1 MSKKITKTMVDKTE
15 ANLHGDVWLWDAEVE
30 GFGVRIKPTGRKT
43 YVVRYRAADGTQRKM
58 TIGRCSDMPP
68 EKAREL
74 ARKTFTQ
81 VAEGQDPAAARAPT
95 KKDKAVT
102 VRGMFEAYVA
112 HMRSKGR
119 VSVVEVERALLLS
132 KDNAADALGAGKHPA
147 TVEPM
152 DIVKYLAGF
161 YKAGH
166 RGAADKHR
174 SYIASAYNWAM
185 KSANDYTAEHRQDWG
200 ITTNPGA
207 MVPKDAGAIGTRDR
221 NLSALE
227 LQAVWAATAPDAP
240 GFSPEIA
247 VCIRMLIGCGQRVQ
261 ETLRIDGSEINLQT
275 KEWRMPAEK
284 TKGRKFPHTIPL
296 PDAVIDDLAALIA
309 IHGDGPLFPARGAQG
324 DERMDHRSVMQAI
337 ERLCAREKLQAFQS
351 RDIRRTWKSRAHE
364 AGVDRFTRDLIQQ
377 HAQNGNAGSK
387 HYDRAEYGP
396 QMREAMTKWDTWLA
410 ANVTNPAQPEKLA
423 A

>member
-43 YVVRYRAADGTQRKM
+43 YVVRYRAADGTQRKL

-81 VAEGQDPAAARAPT
+81 VAEGQDPAAARAPS

-102 VRGMFEAYVA
+102 VHGMFEAYVA
-112 HMRSKGR
+112 HMRAKGR
-119 VSVVEVERALLLS
+119 VSVVEVERALLLAEN
-132 KDNAADALGAGKHPA
+132 NAADALGANKHPA
-147 TVEPM
+147 AVEPM
-152 DIVKYLAGF
+152 EIVKYLAGF
-161 YKAGH
+161 YRAGH

-174 SYIASAYNWAM
+174 SYITSAYNWAM
-185 KSANDYTAEHRQDWG
+185 KSANDYTSEHRQDWG
-200 ITTNPGA
+200 ITRNPGT
-207 MVPKDAGAIGTRDR
+207 MVPKDTGAIGTRDR

-227 LQAVWAATAPDAP
+227 LQTVWAATAPDAP

-296 PDAVIDDLAALIA
+296 PDSVIDDLAALIA
-309 IHGDGPLFPARGAQG
+309 IHGDGALFPARGAQG

-337 ERLCAREKLQAFQS
+337 ERLCEREKLPSFQS

-377 HAQNGNAGSK
+377 HAKNDTGSK
-387 HYDRAEYGP
+387 SYDRAEYGP
-396 QMREAMTKWDTWLA
+396 QMREAMAKWDAWLT
-410 ANVTNPAQPEKLA
+410 ANVTTPSQVEKLA

>member
-1 MSKKITKTMVDKTE
+1 MSKKITKTMVDKAE
-15 ANLHGDVWLWDAEVE
+15 ANLHGDVWIWDAEVE

-43 YVVRYRAADGTQRKM
+43 YVVRYRSTDGTQRKM
-58 TIGRCSDMPP
+58 TLGRCSDMPP

-81 VAEGQDPAAARAPT
+81 VAEGHDPAAARAPSA
-95 KKDKAVT
+95 KDKAVT

-119 VSVVEVERALLLS
+119 VSVVEVERALLTA
-132 KDNAADALGAGKHPA
+132 KQNAADALGANKHPA
-147 TVEPM
+147 SIEPK
-152 DIVKYLAGF
+152 DIVKYLAVF
-161 YKAGH
+161 YRAGH

-174 SYIASAYNWAM
+174 GYIASAYTWAA

-200 ITTNPGA
+200 LTTNPGA
-207 MVPKDAGAIGTRDR
+207 LVPKDAGAIGARDR

-227 LQAVWAATAPDAP
+227 LRAVWAATAPDAP
-240 GFSPEIA
+240 GFSAEIA

-275 KEWRMPAEK
+275 MEWRMPAEK

-296 PDAVIDDLAALIA
+296 PDAVIDDLATLIA

-337 ERLCAREKLQAFQS
+337 ERLCARDGIQAFQS

-396 QMREAMTKWDTWLA
+396 QMSEAMAKWNAWLLSHVIA
-410 ANVTNPAQPEKLA
+410 SAEPEKLA

>member
-1 MSKKITKTMVDKTE
+1 MSKKITKTMIDKTE
-15 ANLHGDVWLWDAEVE
+15 ANLHGDVWLWDTEVE

-43 YVVRYRAADGTQRKM
+43 YVVRYRNADGVQRKI
-58 TIGRCSDMPP
+58 TLGRCSDMAP

-74 ARKTFTQ
+74 ARKEFTK
-81 VAEGQDPAAARAPT
+81 VAEGQDPAAERAPAA
-95 KKDKAVT
+95 KDQAVT

-119 VSVVEVERALLLS
+119 VSADEVERALLTAKAS
-132 KDNAADALGAGKHPA
+132 AVDALGADKHPA
-147 TVEPM
+147 NVQPA
-152 DIVKYLAGF
+152 DIVKYLARF
-161 YKAGH
+161 YQAGH

-174 SYIASAYNWAM
+174 GYIASAYTWAA

-200 ITTNPGA
+200 FTANPA
-207 MVPKDAGAIGTRDR
+207 SLVPKDTGANGTRDR

-247 VCIRMLIGCGQRVQ
+247 VCIRTLVCCGQRVQ

-275 KEWRMPAEK
+275 KEWRMPADK

-296 PDAVIDDLAALIA
+296 PDAAMPGLELLIE
-309 IHGDGPLFPARGAQG
+309 IHGDGPIFPARAAQG
-324 DERMDHRSVMQAI
+324 DERMCHRSVMQAI
-337 ERLCAREKLQAFQS
+337 ERLCDREGLQAFQS

-377 HAQNGNAGSK
+377 HAKNDTGSK
-387 HYDRAEYGP
+387 SYDRAEYGP
-396 QMREAMTKWDTWLA
+396 QMREAMAKWNTWL
-410 ANVTNPAQPEKLA
+410 VTHVTTPPATENLA